1 MSRIDDFET
10 ALDRLADV
18 LQQPD
23 SEYIRDAAIQRF
35 EFCFELGWK
44 TVQQTAR
51 HDGVDIAS
59 ARAAIAFAWRNR
71 WIDDEAAWLQ
81 LLRARNLTV
90 HTYHQETADTVFKQ
104 LPYFEGLLRS
114 LLTSLRHHDARS

>member
-1 MSRIDDFET
+1 MSRIDAFET
-10 ALDRLADV
+10 ALERLADV

-35 EFCFELGWK
+35 EFCFELAWK

-51 HDGVDIAS
+51 NEGVDIAS

-104 LPYFEGLLRS
+104 LPYFEGPLRS